1 MVAGVGRGKGGSGF
15 GEGWG
20 EWRWCEVVGGGGGEQ
35 ERKFGL
41 ENGALLN
48 SSNHF
53 LLFWC
58 TFLLTMKKSLLTRNF
73 RSYQT

>member
-1 MVAGVGRGKGGSGF
+1 MGGEREAVVLGRVGGSG
-15 GEGWG
+15 GGV
-20 EWRWCEVVGGGGGEQ
+20 RWWGGEQ

>member
-1 MVAGVGRGKGGSGF
+1 M
-15 GEGWG
+15 
-20 EWRWCEVVGGGGGEQ
+20 GGGGGER
-35 ERKFGL
+35 EHKFGP

-73 RSYQT
+73 WSYQT

>member
-1 MVAGVGRGKGGSGF
+1 MGGEREAVVLGRVGGSG
-15 GEGWG
+15 GGV
-20 EWRWCEVVGGGGGEQ
+20 RWWGGGGGEQ

>member
-1 MVAGVGRGKGGSGF
+1 MGGEREAVVLGR
-15 GEGWG
+15 
-20 EWRWCEVVGGGGGEQ
+20 VGGGG
-35 ERKFGL
+35 EREHKFGP

>member
-1 MVAGVGRGKGGSGF
+1 MGGEREAVVLGRVGGSG
-15 GEGWG
+15 GGV
-20 EWRWCEVVGGGGGEQ
+20 RWWGGGGGEQ

-41 ENGALLN
+41 ANGALLN